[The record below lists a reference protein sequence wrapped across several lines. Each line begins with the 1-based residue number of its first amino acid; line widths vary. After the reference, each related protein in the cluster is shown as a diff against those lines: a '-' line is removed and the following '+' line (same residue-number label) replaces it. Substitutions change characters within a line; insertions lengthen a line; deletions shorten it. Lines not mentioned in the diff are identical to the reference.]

1 MAHYYAYC
9 FRDGCVGFSQM
20 PSAVPEGALIFAE
33 GEGRTFK
40 NIVET
45 RCRLAYNGRTYL
57 CPGLPEGD
65 LNGFKLWHRWA
76 FPGQSRFLDNFP
88 RAA

>member
-9 FRDGCVGFSQM
+9 FRDGVVGFSQM
-20 PSAVPEGALIFAE
+20 LSTVPEGALIFAE

-40 NIVET
+40 NTVET

-65 LNGFKLWHRWA
+65 LNGFKGVDWLIT
-76 FPGQSRFLDNFP
+76 
-88 RAA
+88 AALIFALVCRRVT